1 MKINFSKLT
10 YLFVF
15 LISLSNCTKVDP
27 TTGEKVLIET
37 DAKKKAEAEAR
48 KGGGIFGDI
57 GKRNSSDWQK

>member
-15 LISLSNCTKVDP
+15 LIILSNCTKVDP

-37 DAKKKAEAEAR
+37 DAKKKAEEEAR
-48 KGGGIFGDI
+48 KGGGIFAEFFVF
-57 GKRNSSDWQK
+57 